1 VNDSNSSPRRFDA
14 RSGWSAAV
22 VSLTIGVI
30 GCSGGLKPVV
40 DRTTWSV
47 ILPVKMID
55 AAGNAIQINGPTH
68 ASARLGSIPGTVFGN
83 PQPPF
88 ISLKLSPDL
97 TLQIDL
103 NRLRE
108 IGEQATTITAQGIES
123 GWNVVPT
130 DTRFSRVSTN
140 FEYQGSQANRTGLAD
155 ATSGNTLL
163 LVFFDRPCRLT
174 GTIHTPSRSSDF
186 SKYVFD
192 VAVGKAGFYWLSI
205 EKNRAGDS
213 AVVRRAS
220 ASVQPIYLVR
230 Y

>member
-1 VNDSNSSPRRFDA
+1 M
-14 RSGWSAAV
+14 
-22 VSLTIGVI
+22 
-30 GCSGGLKPVV
+30 
-40 DRTTWSV
+40 
-47 ILPVKMID
+47 PVKIID
-55 AAGNAIQINGPTH
+55 AGGNTIQINGPIH

-88 ISLKLSPDL
+88 ISLKLSGDL

-174 GTIHTPSRSSDF
+174 GTIHTPSRASDF

-192 VAVGKAGFYWLSI
+192 VTVEKAGLPSTGRVI
-205 EKNRAGDS
+205 LRPSSSPAPARLNRCHLEIRFLFAF
-213 AVVRRAS
+213 AS
-220 ASVQPIYLVR
+220 RNLR
-230 Y
+230 N